1 MGGPHTYTHRSYGA
15 RGHRGG
21 PVNAVQS
28 ACAGVV
34 IGIVLML
41 GSAAMLWWNEGAS
54 VERYE
59 TLEIARKEVLELE
72 EGATPDPANRG
83 RLVHVTAT
91 ARGEILLDDA
101 FGVAVPALRL
111 RRDARMMQWVERKS
125 QKRRKTSGGGT
136 VTDTTYSYDKRFE
149 DTLIRSD
156 RFAHRGYNNPSSMPF
171 ATKLWDARVHLGG
184 NDDESPTQDHFVL
197 SRNLVGELSGFEP
210 IALDASHATSDR
222 EEAQAAIAAARGTAE
237 RANAGGSDTA
247 LAATLGNEM
256 ALANS
261 PAELAFVPKGYSV
274 TESRLQSYRVGNAP
288 KVGDVEVSFAGVP
301 SGQVVSVLAKQDSRG
316 KLSSWRPSA
325 SQSRNGGS
333 EVAVVAIG
341 KKSAAELIAGEV
353 AANTVKTFALRG
365 VGVLLMVIAFAVMT
379 SPITALVSIVEVVPI
394 LGPMVSGII
403 GLGVCVASVVTG
415 LSVSVSVIAVAW
427 LAHRPV
433 LATLGLATAGAL
445 LFFGAQKGRGKQKF

>member
-1 MGGPHTYTHRSYGA
+1 
-15 RGHRGG
+15 
-21 PVNAVQS
+21 
-28 ACAGVV
+28 
-34 IGIVLML
+34 
-41 GSAAMLWWNEGAS
+41 
-54 VERYE
+54 
-59 TLEIARKEVLELE
+59 
-72 EGATPDPANRG
+72 
-83 RLVHVTAT
+83 
-91 ARGEILLDDA
+91 
-101 FGVAVPALRL
+101 
-111 RRDARMMQWVERKS
+111 
-125 QKRRKTSGGGT
+125 
-136 VTDTTYSYDKRFE
+136 
-149 DTLIRSD
+149 
-156 RFAHRGYNNPSSMPF
+156 MPF

-365 VGVLLMVIAFAVMT
+365 IGVLLMVIAFAVMT

-394 LGPMVSGII
+394 LGPMVRRASAPAHNVARLAARLGFNSRRGVLLCVRGWLHSVRSPPCRPLCMEPDALANPRALLRLMQVSGII